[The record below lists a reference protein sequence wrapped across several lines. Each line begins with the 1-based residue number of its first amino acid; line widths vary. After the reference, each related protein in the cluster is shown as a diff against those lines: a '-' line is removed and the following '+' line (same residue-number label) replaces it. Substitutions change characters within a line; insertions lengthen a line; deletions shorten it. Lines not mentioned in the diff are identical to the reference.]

1 MPVIDYLEQ
10 SRGVSMKLF
19 KKEGADIGID
29 LGTANVL
36 IYRQSEG
43 IILNQPSIVAVD
55 KLTKKVI
62 AVGEEAYSMIGRT
75 NNNIELIRPLKDGV
89 IADFDVTC
97 EMIKIFLNK
106 VDSRNLIKLNQP
118 KILICCPTNITSV
131 ERDAIAKV
139 AELAG
144 ASEVFIQEEPK
155 VAAVGAGLSIFE
167 PLGNMVI
174 DIGGGTTDIAVLSM
188 GEIVNSSSLKVAGDL
203 LTQDI
208 NDYVKNKYQLLIG
221 TRMSERV
228 KIELATALNPD
239 ENHKMTI
246 TGRDLVQGLPKK
258 IEISEVDV
266 YEALKVNIDR
276 IVNETKSVLETTE
289 PELSS
294 DIIEQGIFLTGGG
307 ALLSGLDTY
316 IEQCIGVPVYVAEDP
331 LNAVVKG
338 TGTLLELNADP
349 NSPVRLA

>member
-1 MPVIDYLEQ
+1 
-10 SRGVSMKLF
+10 MKLF
-19 KKEGADIGID
+19 KKDGADIGID

-36 IYRQSEG
+36 IYRQGEG

-55 KLTKKVI
+55 NVTKKVI

-106 VDSRNLIKLNQP
+106 VDSRNFIKLNQP

-144 ASEVFIQEEPK
+144 ASEVIIQEEPK

-203 LTQDI
+203 LTQNI

-228 KIELATALNPD
+228 KIELGTALNPD

-246 TGRDLVQGLPKK
+246 TGRDLIQGLPKK
-258 IEISEVDV
+258 IEISEVDA
-266 YEALKVNIDR
+266 YEALKASIDR

>member
-1 MPVIDYLEQ
+1 
-10 SRGVSMKLF
+10 MKLF
-19 KKEGADIGID
+19 RKEGADIGID

-36 IYRQSEG
+36 IYRQGEG

-55 KLTKKVI
+55 NVTKKVI

-75 NNNIELIRPLKDGV
+75 NNNIDLIRPLKDGV

-106 VDSRNLIKLNQP
+106 VDSRNFIKLNQP

-228 KIELATALNPD
+228 KIELGTALNPD

-246 TGRDLVQGLPKK
+246 TGRDLIQGLPKK
-258 IEISEVDV
+258 IEISEVDA
-266 YEALKVNIDR
+266 YEALKTSIDR

-349 NSPVRLA
+349 NSPVRLT

>member
-1 MPVIDYLEQ
+1 
-10 SRGVSMKLF
+10 MKLF
-19 KKEGADIGID
+19 KKDGADIGVD

-36 IYRQSEG
+36 IYRQGEG

-55 KLTKKVI
+55 NVTKKVI

-106 VDSRNLIKLNQP
+106 VDSRNFIKLNQP

-144 ASEVFIQEEPK
+144 ASEVIIQEEPK

-203 LTQDI
+203 LTQNI

-228 KIELATALNPD
+228 KIELGTALNPD

-246 TGRDLVQGLPKK
+246 TGRDLIQGLPKK
-258 IEISEVDV
+258 IEISEVDA
-266 YEALKVNIDR
+266 YEALKASIDR

>member
-1 MPVIDYLEQ
+1 
-10 SRGVSMKLF
+10 MKLF
-19 KKEGADIGID
+19 KKDGADIGID

-36 IYRQSEG
+36 IYRQGEG

-55 KLTKKVI
+55 NVTKKVI
-62 AVGEEAYSMIGRT
+62 AVGKEAYSMIGRT

-106 VDSRNLIKLNQP
+106 VDSRNFIKLNQP

-208 NDYVKNKYQLLIG
+208 NNYVKNKYQLLIG
-221 TRMSERV
+221 TRMTERV
-228 KIELATALNPD
+228 KIELGTALNPD

-246 TGRDLVQGLPKK
+246 TGRDLIQGLPKK
-258 IEISEVDV
+258 IEISEVDA
-266 YEALKVNIDR
+266 YEALKVSIDR

-316 IEQCIGVPVYVAEDP
+316 IEQCIGVPVYVAEEP

-349 NSPVRLA
+349 NSLVRLT

>member
-1 MPVIDYLEQ
+1 
-10 SRGVSMKLF
+10 MKLF
-19 KKEGADIGID
+19 RKEGADIGID

-36 IYRQSEG
+36 IYRQGEG

-55 KLTKKVI
+55 NLTKKVI

-106 VDSRNLIKLNQP
+106 VDSRNFIKLNQP

-228 KIELATALNPD
+228 KIELGTALNPD

-246 TGRDLVQGLPKK
+246 TGRDLIQGLPKK
-258 IEISEVDV
+258 IEISEVDA
-266 YEALKVNIDR
+266 YEALKASIDR

-349 NSPVRLA
+349 NSPVRLT

>member
-1 MPVIDYLEQ
+1 
-10 SRGVSMKLF
+10 MKLF
-19 KKEGADIGID
+19 KKDGADIGID

-36 IYRQSEG
+36 IYRQGEG

-55 KLTKKVI
+55 NLTKKVI
-62 AVGEEAYSMIGRT
+62 AVGEEAYTMIGRT
-75 NNNIELIRPLKDGV
+75 SNNIELIRPLKDGV

-106 VDSRNLIKLNQP
+106 VDSRNFIKLNQP

-174 DIGGGTTDIAVLSM
+174 DIGGGTADIAVLSM

-228 KIELATALNPD
+228 KIELGTALNPD

-246 TGRDLVQGLPKK
+246 TGRDLIQGLPKK
-258 IEISEVDV
+258 IEISEVDA
-266 YEALKVNIDR
+266 YEALKESIDR

-307 ALLSGLDTY
+307 ALLSGLDAY

-349 NSPVRLA
+349 DSPVRLA

>member
-1 MPVIDYLEQ
+1 
-10 SRGVSMKLF
+10 MKLF
-19 KKEGADIGID
+19 KKDGADIGID

-36 IYRQSEG
+36 IYRQGEG

-55 KLTKKVI
+55 NLTKKVI
-62 AVGEEAYSMIGRT
+62 AVGEGAYSMIGRT

-106 VDSRNLIKLNQP
+106 VDSRNFIKLNQP

-174 DIGGGTTDIAVLSM
+174 DVGGGTTDIAVLSM

-203 LTQDI
+203 LTQNI
-208 NDYVKNKYQLLIG
+208 NDYVKNQYQLLIG

-228 KIELATALNPD
+228 KIELGTALNPD

-246 TGRDLVQGLPKK
+246 TGRDLIQGLPKK
-258 IEISEVDV
+258 IEISEVDA
-266 YEALKVNIDR
+266 YEALKASIAH
-276 IVNETKSVLETTE
+276 IINETKSVLETTE

-307 ALLSGLDTY
+307 ALLSGLDAY

-349 NSPVRLA
+349 DSPVHLT

>member
-1 MPVIDYLEQ
+1 
-10 SRGVSMKLF
+10 MKLF
-19 KKEGADIGID
+19 KKDVADIGID

-36 IYRQSEG
+36 IYRQGEG

-55 KLTKKVI
+55 NLTKKVI

-106 VDSRNLIKLNQP
+106 VDSRNFIKLNQP

-221 TRMSERV
+221 TRMSELV
-228 KIELATALNPD
+228 KIELGTALNPD

-246 TGRDLVQGLPKK
+246 TGRDLIQGLPKK
-258 IEISEVDV
+258 IEISEVDA
-266 YEALKVNIDR
+266 YEALKVSIDR

>member
-1 MPVIDYLEQ
+1 
-10 SRGVSMKLF
+10 MKLF
-19 KKEGADIGID
+19 RKEGADFGID

-36 IYRQSEG
+36 IYRQGEG

-55 KLTKKVI
+55 NVTKKVI

-106 VDSRNLIKLNQP
+106 VDSRNFIKLNQP

-228 KIELATALNPD
+228 KIELGTALNPD

-246 TGRDLVQGLPKK
+246 TGRDLIQGLPKK
-258 IEISEVDV
+258 IEISEVDA
-266 YEALKVNIDR
+266 YEALKASIDR

-349 NSPVRLA
+349 NSPVRLT

>member
-1 MPVIDYLEQ
+1 
-10 SRGVSMKLF
+10 MKLF
-19 KKEGADIGID
+19 RKEGADIGID

-36 IYRQSEG
+36 IYRQGEG

-55 KLTKKVI
+55 NLTKKVI
-62 AVGEEAYSMIGRT
+62 AVGEEAFSMIGRT

-97 EMIKIFLNK
+97 EMIKTFLNK
-106 VDSRNLIKLNQP
+106 VDSRNFIKLNQP
-118 KILICCPTNITSV
+118 KIIICCPTNITSV

-228 KIELATALNPD
+228 KIELGTALNPD

-246 TGRDLVQGLPKK
+246 TGRDLIQGLPKK
-258 IEISEVDV
+258 IEISEVDA
-266 YEALKVNIDR
+266 YEALKGSIDR

-349 NSPVRLA
+349 NSPVRLT

>member
-1 MPVIDYLEQ
+1 
-10 SRGVSMKLF
+10 MKLF
-19 KKEGADIGID
+19 KKDGADIGID

-36 IYRQSEG
+36 IYRQGEG

-55 KLTKKVI
+55 NVTKKVI

-106 VDSRNLIKLNQP
+106 VDSRNFIKLNQP

-228 KIELATALNPD
+228 KIELGTALNPD

-246 TGRDLVQGLPKK
+246 TGRDLIQGLPKK
-258 IEISEVDV
+258 IEISEVDA
-266 YEALKVNIDR
+266 YEALKASIDR

>member
-1 MPVIDYLEQ
+1 
-10 SRGVSMKLF
+10 MKLF
-19 KKEGADIGID
+19 KKDVADIGID

-36 IYRQSEG
+36 IYRQGEG

-55 KLTKKVI
+55 NLTKKVI

-106 VDSRNLIKLNQP
+106 VDSRNFIKLNQP

-221 TRMSERV
+221 TRMSELV
-228 KIELATALNPD
+228 KIELGTALNPD

-246 TGRDLVQGLPKK
+246 TGRDLIQGLPKK
-258 IEISEVDV
+258 IEISEVDA
-266 YEALKVNIDR
+266 YEALKVSIDR

-316 IEQCIGVPVYVAEDP
+316 IEQCIGVPVYIAEDP

>member
-1 MPVIDYLEQ
+1 
-10 SRGVSMKLF
+10 MKLF
-19 KKEGADIGID
+19 KKDGADIGID

-36 IYRQSEG
+36 IYRQGEG

-55 KLTKKVI
+55 NVTKKVI

-106 VDSRNLIKLNQP
+106 VDSRNFIKLNQP

-208 NDYVKNKYQLLIG
+208 NNYVKNKYQLLIG
-221 TRMSERV
+221 TRMTERV
-228 KIELATALNPD
+228 KIELGTALNPD

-246 TGRDLVQGLPKK
+246 TGRDLIQGLPKK
-258 IEISEVDV
+258 IEISEVDA
-266 YEALKVNIDR
+266 YEALKVSIDR

-349 NSPVRLA
+349 NSLVRLT

>member
-1 MPVIDYLEQ
+1 
-10 SRGVSMKLF
+10 MKLF
-19 KKEGADIGID
+19 KKDGADIGID

-36 IYRQSEG
+36 IYRQGEG

-55 KLTKKVI
+55 NVTKKVI
-62 AVGEEAYSMIGRT
+62 AVGKEAYSMIGRT

-106 VDSRNLIKLNQP
+106 VDSRNFIKLNQP

-208 NDYVKNKYQLLIG
+208 NNYVKNKYQLLIG
-221 TRMSERV
+221 TRMTERV
-228 KIELATALNPD
+228 KIELGTALNPD

-246 TGRDLVQGLPKK
+246 TGRDLIQGLPKK
-258 IEISEVDV
+258 IEISEVDA
-266 YEALKVNIDR
+266 YEALKESIDR

-349 NSPVRLA
+349 NSLVRLT

>member
-1 MPVIDYLEQ
+1 
-10 SRGVSMKLF
+10 MKLF
-19 KKEGADIGID
+19 KKDGADIGID
-29 LGTANVL
+29 LGTANSL
-36 IYRQSEG
+36 IYRQGEG

-55 KLTKKVI
+55 NVTKKVI
-62 AVGEEAYSMIGRT
+62 AVGKEAYSMIGRT

-89 IADFDVTC
+89 IADFDVIC
-97 EMIKIFLNK
+97 EMIKTFLNK
-106 VDSRNLIKLNQP
+106 VDSRNFIKLNQP
-118 KILICCPTNITSV
+118 KIVICCPTNITSV

-155 VAAVGAGLSIFE
+155 VTAVGAGLSIFE

-228 KIELATALNPD
+228 KIELGTALNPD

-246 TGRDLVQGLPKK
+246 TGRDLIQGLPKK
-258 IEISEVDV
+258 IEISEVDA
-266 YEALKVNIDR
+266 YEALKASIDR

>member
-1 MPVIDYLEQ
+1 
-10 SRGVSMKLF
+10 MKLF
-19 KKEGADIGID
+19 KKDGADIGID

-36 IYRQSEG
+36 IYRQGEG

-55 KLTKKVI
+55 NVTKKVI

-106 VDSRNLIKLNQP
+106 VDSRSFIKLNQP

-155 VAAVGAGLSIFE
+155 VAAVGTGLSIFE

-228 KIELATALNPD
+228 KIELGTALNPD

-246 TGRDLVQGLPKK
+246 TGRDLIQGLPKK
-258 IEISEVDV
+258 IEISEVDA
-266 YEALKVNIDR
+266 YEALKASIDR
-276 IVNETKSVLETTE
+276 FVNETKSVLETTE

-307 ALLSGLDTY
+307 ALLRGLDAY

-349 NSPVRLA
+349 DSPVHLA

>member
-1 MPVIDYLEQ
+1 
-10 SRGVSMKLF
+10 MKLF
-19 KKEGADIGID
+19 IKEGADIGID

-36 IYRQSEG
+36 IYRQGEG

-55 KLTKKVI
+55 NVTKKVI

-106 VDSRNLIKLNQP
+106 VDSRNFIKLNHP

-131 ERDAIAKV
+131 ELDAIAKV

-228 KIELATALNPD
+228 KIELGTALNPD

-246 TGRDLVQGLPKK
+246 TGRDLIQGLPKK
-258 IEISEVDV
+258 IEISEVDA
-266 YEALKVNIDR
+266 YEALKASIDR
-276 IVNETKSVLETTE
+276 IVNETKSVLETNE

-349 NSPVRLA
+349 NSPVRLT

>member
-1 MPVIDYLEQ
+1 
-10 SRGVSMKLF
+10 MKLF
-19 KKEGADIGID
+19 KKDGADIGID

-36 IYRQSEG
+36 IYRQGEG

-55 KLTKKVI
+55 NVTKKVI

-106 VDSRNLIKLNQP
+106 VDSRNFIKLNQP

-144 ASEVFIQEEPK
+144 ASEVFVQEEPK

-208 NDYVKNKYQLLIG
+208 YDYVKNKYQLLIG
-221 TRMSERV
+221 TRMSEEV

-246 TGRDLVQGLPKK
+246 TGRDLIQGLPKK
-258 IEISEVDV
+258 IEISEVDA
-266 YEALKVNIDR
+266 YEALKASIDR

-349 NSPVRLA
+349 NSPVRLT

>member
-1 MPVIDYLEQ
+1 MF
-10 SRGVSMKLF
+10 SRKSK
-19 KKEGADIGID
+19 ADIGID

-36 IYRQSEG
+36 MYRQGEG

-55 KLTKKVI
+55 KVTKQVV
-62 AVGEEAYSMIGRT
+62 AVGQEAYSMIGRT

-89 IADFDVTC
+89 IADFEVTC

-106 VDSRNLIKLNQP
+106 VDSRGIKLSQP
-118 KILICCPTNITSV
+118 QILICCPTNITSV
-131 ERDAIAKV
+131 ERDAICKV

-144 ASEVFIQEEPK
+144 AREVFIQEEPK

-203 LTQDI
+203 LTQSI
-208 NDYVKNKYQLLIG
+208 NDYIKNKYQLLIG
-221 TRMSERV
+221 SRMSEQI
-228 KIELATALNPD
+228 KIELGTAYD
-239 ENHKMTI
+239 FDKTHTMTI
-246 TGRDLVQGLPKK
+246 TGRDLISGLPKK
-258 IEISEVDV
+258 IEIDEEDV
-266 YEALKVNIDR
+266 YNALKDSIER
-276 IVNETKSVLETTE
+276 IVNETKLVLETTE
-289 PELSS
+289 PELAS

-307 ALLSGLDTY
+307 ALLKGLDTLL
-316 IEQCIGVPVYVAEDP
+316 EERIGVPIYVAEDP

-349 NSPVRLA
+349 NSPVRLV

>member
-1 MPVIDYLEQ
+1 
-10 SRGVSMKLF
+10 MKLF
-19 KKEGADIGID
+19 KKDGADIGID

-36 IYRQSEG
+36 IYRQGEG

-55 KLTKKVI
+55 NVTKKVI
-62 AVGEEAYSMIGRT
+62 AVGKEAYSMIGRT

-106 VDSRNLIKLNQP
+106 VDSRNFIKLNQP
-118 KILICCPTNITSV
+118 KIIICCPTNITSV

-228 KIELATALNPD
+228 KIELGTALNPD

-246 TGRDLVQGLPKK
+246 TGRDLIQGLPKK
-258 IEISEVDV
+258 IEISEVDA
-266 YEALKVNIDR
+266 YEALKASIDR

-349 NSPVRLA
+349 NSPVRLT

>member
-1 MPVIDYLEQ
+1 
-10 SRGVSMKLF
+10 MKLF
-19 KKEGADIGID
+19 KKDGADIGID

-36 IYRQSEG
+36 IYRQGEG

-55 KLTKKVI
+55 NVTKKVI
-62 AVGEEAYSMIGRT
+62 AVGKEAYSMIGRT

-106 VDSRNLIKLNQP
+106 VDSRNFIKLNQP

-208 NDYVKNKYQLLIG
+208 NNYVKNKYQLLIG
-221 TRMSERV
+221 TRMTERV
-228 KIELATALNPD
+228 KIELGTALNPD

-246 TGRDLVQGLPKK
+246 TGRDLIQGLPKK
-258 IEISEVDV
+258 IEISEVDA
-266 YEALKVNIDR
+266 YEALKVSIDR

-349 NSPVRLA
+349 NSLVRLT

>member
-1 MPVIDYLEQ
+1 
-10 SRGVSMKLF
+10 MKLF
-19 KKEGADIGID
+19 IKEGADIGID

-36 IYRQSEG
+36 IYRQGEG

-55 KLTKKVI
+55 NVTKKVI

-106 VDSRNLIKLNQP
+106 VDSRNFIKLNQP

-131 ERDAIAKV
+131 ELDAIAKV

-228 KIELATALNPD
+228 KIELGTALNPD

-246 TGRDLVQGLPKK
+246 TGRDLIQGLPKK
-258 IEISEVDV
+258 IEISEVDA
-266 YEALKVNIDR
+266 YEALKASIDR
-276 IVNETKSVLETTE
+276 IVNETKSVLETNE

-349 NSPVRLA
+349 NSPVRLT

>member
-1 MPVIDYLEQ
+1 
-10 SRGVSMKLF
+10 MKLF
-19 KKEGADIGID
+19 KKDGADIGID

-36 IYRQSEG
+36 IYRKGEG

-55 KLTKKVI
+55 NLTKKVI

-89 IADFDVTC
+89 IADFDITC
-97 EMIKIFLNK
+97 EMIKILLNK
-106 VDSRNLIKLNQP
+106 VDSRNFIKLNQP

-228 KIELATALNPD
+228 KIELGTALNPD

-246 TGRDLVQGLPKK
+246 TGRDLIQGLPKK
-258 IEISEVDV
+258 IEISEVDA
-266 YEALKVNIDR
+266 YEALKVSIDR

>member
-1 MPVIDYLEQ
+1 MA
-10 SRGVSMKLF
+10 SS
-19 KKEGADIGID
+19 DIGID

-36 IYRQSEG
+36 IYRQGEG
-43 IILNQPSIVAVD
+43 IVLNQPSIVAVD
-55 KLTKKVI
+55 NLTKKVI

-106 VDSRNLIKLNQP
+106 VDSHNFIKLNQP

-228 KIELATALNPD
+228 KIELGTALNPD

-246 TGRDLVQGLPKK
+246 TGRDLIQGLPKK
-258 IEISEVDV
+258 IEISEVDA
-266 YEALKVNIDR
+266 YEALKASIAR
-276 IVNETKSVLETTE
+276 IINETKSVLETTE

>member
-1 MPVIDYLEQ
+1 
-10 SRGVSMKLF
+10 MKLF
-19 KKEGADIGID
+19 KKDGADIGID

-36 IYRQSEG
+36 IYRQGEG

-55 KLTKKVI
+55 NLTKKVI

-106 VDSRNLIKLNQP
+106 VDSRNFIKLNQP

-131 ERDAIAKV
+131 DRDAIAKV

-228 KIELATALNPD
+228 KIELGTALNPD

-246 TGRDLVQGLPKK
+246 TGRDLIQGLPKK
-258 IEISEVDV
+258 IEISEVDA
-266 YEALKVNIDR
+266 YEALKVSIDR

>member
-1 MPVIDYLEQ
+1 
-10 SRGVSMKLF
+10 MKLF
-19 KKEGADIGID
+19 KKDGADIGID

-36 IYRQSEG
+36 IYRQGEG

-55 KLTKKVI
+55 NVTKKVI
-62 AVGEEAYSMIGRT
+62 AVGKEAYSMIGRT

-106 VDSRNLIKLNQP
+106 VDSRNFIKLNQP

-131 ERDAIAKV
+131 ERDAITKV

-208 NDYVKNKYQLLIG
+208 NNYVKNKYQLLIG
-221 TRMSERV
+221 TRMTERV
-228 KIELATALNPD
+228 KIELGTALNPD

-246 TGRDLVQGLPKK
+246 TGRDLIQGLPKK
-258 IEISEVDV
+258 IEISEVDA
-266 YEALKVNIDR
+266 YEALKVSIDR

-316 IEQCIGVPVYVAEDP
+316 IEQCIGVPVYVAEEP

-349 NSPVRLA
+349 NSLVRLT

>member
-1 MPVIDYLEQ
+1 
-10 SRGVSMKLF
+10 MKLF

>member
-1 MPVIDYLEQ
+1 
-10 SRGVSMKLF
+10 MKLF
-19 KKEGADIGID
+19 KKDGADIGID

-36 IYRQSEG
+36 IYRQGEG

-55 KLTKKVI
+55 NVTKKVI

-106 VDSRNLIKLNQP
+106 VDSRNFIKLNQP

-188 GEIVNSSSLKVAGDL
+188 GVIVNSSSLKVAGDL
-203 LTQDI
+203 LTQNI

-228 KIELATALNPD
+228 KIELGTALNPD

-246 TGRDLVQGLPKK
+246 TGRDLIQGLPKK
-258 IEISEVDV
+258 IEISEVDA
-266 YEALKVNIDR
+266 YEALKASIDR

-338 TGTLLELNADP
+338 AGALLELNADP

>member
-1 MPVIDYLEQ
+1 
-10 SRGVSMKLF
+10 MKLF
-19 KKEGADIGID
+19 IKEGADIGID

-36 IYRQSEG
+36 IYRQGEG

-55 KLTKKVI
+55 NVTKKVI

-106 VDSRNLIKLNQP
+106 VDSRNFIKLNQP

-131 ERDAIAKV
+131 ELDAIAKV

-228 KIELATALNPD
+228 KIELGTALNPD

-246 TGRDLVQGLPKK
+246 TGRDLIQGLPKK
-258 IEISEVDV
+258 IEISEVDA
-266 YEALKVNIDR
+266 YEALKASIDR
-276 IVNETKSVLETTE
+276 IVNETKSVLETNE

-331 LNAVVKG
+331 LNAAVKG

-349 NSPVRLA
+349 NSPVRLT

>member
-1 MPVIDYLEQ
+1 M
-10 SRGVSMKLF
+10 GFF
-19 KKEGADIGID
+19 KKSSADIGID

-36 IYRQSEG
+36 IYRQGEG

-55 KLTKKVI
+55 KLTKKVV
-62 AVGEEAYSMIGRT
+62 AVGEEAYSMVGRT

-106 VDSRNLIKLNQP
+106 VDTKGIKLSQP
-118 KILICCPTNITSV
+118 QILICCPTNITTV

-144 ASEVFIQEEPK
+144 ARKVFIEEEPK
-155 VAAVGAGLSIFE
+155 VAAVGAGLSIFQ
-167 PLGNMVI
+167 PFGNMVI

-208 NDYVKNKYQLLIG
+208 NDFIKSKYQLLIG
-221 TRMSERV
+221 TRMAEKV
-228 KIELATALNPD
+228 KIQLGTAFEYD
-239 ENHKMTI
+239 ENKEMTI
-246 TGRDLVQGLPKK
+246 TGRDLVSGLPKK
-258 IEISEVDV
+258 IEVSEKDV
-266 YEALKVNIDR
+266 YEALQPSLRR
-276 IVNETKSVLETTE
+276 IVNETKQVLETTE
-289 PELSS
+289 PELAS
-294 DIIEQGIFLTGGG
+294 DIIEQGIFVTGGG
-307 ALLSGLDTY
+307 ALIKGLDLLL
-316 IEQCIGVPVYVAEDP
+316 EEEIGVPVLIAEDP

-338 TGTLLELNADP
+338 TGALLELNADV
-349 NSPVRLA
+349 NSPVTLN

>member
-1 MPVIDYLEQ
+1 
-10 SRGVSMKLF
+10 MKLF
-19 KKEGADIGID
+19 KKDGADIGID

-36 IYRQSEG
+36 IYRQGEG

-55 KLTKKVI
+55 NLTKKVI

-106 VDSRNLIKLNQP
+106 VDSRNFIKLNQP

-188 GEIVNSSSLKVAGDL
+188 GEIVNSSSLKVAGDV
-203 LTQDI
+203 LTQEI

-221 TRMSERV
+221 TRMSERI
-228 KIELATALNPD
+228 KIELGTALNPD

-246 TGRDLVQGLPKK
+246 TGRDLIQGLPKK
-258 IEISEVDV
+258 IEISEVDA
-266 YEALKVNIDR
+266 YEALKASIAR

-316 IEQCIGVPVYVAEDP
+316 LEKCIGVPVYVAEDP

-349 NSPVRLA
+349 DSPVRLA

>member
-1 MPVIDYLEQ
+1 
-10 SRGVSMKLF
+10 MKLF
-19 KKEGADIGID
+19 KKESADIGID

-36 IYRQSEG
+36 IYRQGEG

-106 VDSRNLIKLNQP
+106 VDSRNIIKLAQP
-118 KILICCPTNITSV
+118 QILICCPTNITSV

-144 ASEVFIQEEPK
+144 AREVFIQEEPK

-188 GEIVNSSSLKVAGDL
+188 GEIVNSSSLKVAGDV
-203 LTQDI
+203 LTQAI
-208 NDYVKNKYQLLIG
+208 NDYIKNKYQLLIG

-228 KIELATALNPD
+228 KIELGTAYSYDPD
-239 ENHKMTI
+239 HKMTI
-246 TGRDLVQGLPKK
+246 TGRDLIQGLPKK
-258 IEISEVDV
+258 IEISEQDV
-266 YEALKVNIDR
+266 YEALKGSVER
-276 IVNETKSVLETTE
+276 IINETKLVLESTE

-307 ALLSGLDTY
+307 ALLKGLDTLLE
-316 IEQCIGVPVYVAEDP
+316 EQIGVPVYVAEDP

-349 NSPVRLA
+349 NSPVRLT

>member
-1 MPVIDYLEQ
+1 
-10 SRGVSMKLF
+10 MKLF
-19 KKEGADIGID
+19 KKDGADIGID

-36 IYRQSEG
+36 IYRQGEG

-55 KLTKKVI
+55 NVTKKVI

-97 EMIKIFLNK
+97 EMIKICLNK
-106 VDSRNLIKLNQP
+106 VDSRNFIKLNQP

-144 ASEVFIQEEPK
+144 ASEVFVQEEPK

-208 NDYVKNKYQLLIG
+208 YEYVKNKYQLLIG
-221 TRMSERV
+221 TRMSEEV

-246 TGRDLVQGLPKK
+246 TGRDLIQGLPKK
-258 IEISEVDV
+258 IEISEVDA
-266 YEALKVNIDR
+266 YEALKVSIDR

-349 NSPVRLA
+349 NSPVRLT

>member
-1 MPVIDYLEQ
+1 
-10 SRGVSMKLF
+10 
-19 KKEGADIGID
+19 
-29 LGTANVL
+29 
-36 IYRQSEG
+36 
-43 IILNQPSIVAVD
+43 
-55 KLTKKVI
+55 
-62 AVGEEAYSMIGRT
+62 MIGRT

-106 VDSRNLIKLNQP
+106 VDSRNFIKLNQP

-203 LTQDI
+203 LTQEI
-208 NDYVKNKYQLLIG
+208 NDYVKNQYQLLIG

-228 KIELATALNPD
+228 KIELGTALNPD

-246 TGRDLVQGLPKK
+246 TGRDLIQGLPKK
-258 IEISEVDV
+258 IEISEVDA
-266 YEALKVNIDR
+266 YEALKASIAR
-276 IVNETKSVLETTE
+276 IINETKSVLETTE

-307 ALLSGLDTY
+307 ALLSGLDAY

-349 NSPVRLA
+349 DSPVRLA

>member
-1 MPVIDYLEQ
+1 
-10 SRGVSMKLF
+10 MKLF
-19 KKEGADIGID
+19 KKDGVDIGID

-36 IYRQSEG
+36 IYRQGEG

-55 KLTKKVI
+55 IVTKKVI

-106 VDSRNLIKLNQP
+106 VDSRNFFKLNQP

-203 LTQDI
+203 LTQEI
-208 NDYVKNKYQLLIG
+208 NDYVKNQYQLLIG

-228 KIELATALNPD
+228 KIELGTALNPD

-246 TGRDLVQGLPKK
+246 TGRDLIQGLPKK
-258 IEISEVDV
+258 IEISEVDA
-266 YEALKVNIDR
+266 YEALKASIAR
-276 IVNETKSVLETTE
+276 IINETKSVLETTE

-307 ALLSGLDTY
+307 ALLSGLDAY

-349 NSPVRLA
+349 DSPVRLA